1 MHVRNKQPIIA
12 RDKDIFWLDI
22 TVHLFFRVDLG
33 DTAQNQENKP
43 LLFNLAHQV
52 RQPMNLLCQI
62 VANVLSKQNGTLFNL
77 GWTRFVVKQNV
88 GMATFGLEVLLFLFH
103 LVLKMLKVLV
113 KCYLFECFK
122 DNRTFIFVR
131 KEACFMPRRLRLI

>member
-1 MHVRNKQPIIA
+1 
-12 RDKDIFWLDI
+12 
-22 TVHLFFRVDLG
+22 
-33 DTAQNQENKP
+33 
-43 LLFNLAHQV
+43 
-52 RQPMNLLCQI
+52 
-62 VANVLSKQNGTLFNL
+62 
-77 GWTRFVVKQNV
+77 VVKQNV